1 MHAIRQYLWHWLT
14 AVNQHSLHS
23 PFVYDLYTQVI
34 NRQPD
39 YKPFEDIE
47 QLRQRLVASPATI
60 EVTALGAISKVSNKK
75 ERPLAAIARKGISNQ
90 KISHLLYRLA
100 RYYNCRHVIELGTSL
115 GLNAMYLASIPK
127 SYVATFEGCPQTAA
141 LARQHFAGLHYTNIH
156 LVEGNIDNT
165 LPDYL
170 SKAGQPVDL
179 VFVDANHRYA
189 PTLAYFEALLTHSH
203 AHSILVFDDIHWS
216 AEMSQAWQTIC
227 RHPQV
232 QLSIDLYRL
241 GLVFL
246 NPAIGGG
253 HYRLMF

>member
-34 NRQPD
+34 SRQAD
-39 YKPFEDIE
+39 YSPFEPIE
-47 QLRQRLVASPATI
+47 QLRHRLMTSPATI
-60 EVTALGAISKVSNKK
+60 EVTALGAASKVSNDKK
-75 ERPLAAIARKGISNQ
+75 RPLAAIAGKGISSK

-100 RYYNCRHVIELGTSL
+100 SYYNYRHMLELGTSL
-115 GLNAMYLASIPK
+115 GLNAMYLATVPQSR
-127 SYVATFEGCPQTAA
+127 VATFEGCPQTAA
-141 LARQHFAGLHYTNIH
+141 LARQHFAELHYDNIQI
-156 LVEGNIDNT
+156 VEGNIDNT

-170 SKAGQPVDL
+170 ANAGQPVDMA
-179 VFVDANHRYA
+179 FVDANHRYA
-189 PTLAYFEALLTHSH
+189 PTLVYFETLLAHSH
-203 AHSILVFDDIHWS
+203 EHTLLVFDDIHWS
-216 AEMSQAWQTIC
+216 AEMSRAWQAIC